1 MQDAEVIKTKTPKN
15 TSSPKIVS
23 SFHDINLPTEER
35 YFLQSLVENMRG
47 LLRKRGSSGFFA
59 DNLISIG
66 KNLGF
71 MKDTNFVNSVKNSVR
86 DEGDLHKIWRLHI
99 YCWASKMCM
108 NLQGDFVECG
118 VYKGLYVDSTI
129 QYLGSK
135 AFNGRE
141 FYLYDTFYGLE
152 PKYST
157 EIELQWINANKNTDY
172 SEKELEAAVRKRFSK
187 YPFVKVIK
195 GIIPDILNTNSP
207 KSIAFLHLDLNAGIA
222 ETKAL
227 DILYERVEK
236 NGIILLD
243 DYGRFEHMELFNAHN
258 EWFKK
263 NNQSI
268 LELPTGQGLVIKK

>member
-1 MQDAEVIKTKTPKN
+1 MQNVEIN
-15 TSSPKIVS
+15 SSRENNSNNSATIVS
-23 SFHDINLPTEER
+23 SFHDINLSREDR
-35 YFLQSLVENMRG
+35 YSLQSLVESIRH

-71 MKDTNFVNSVKNSVR
+71 MKDLKFLNSVKNSVR

-99 YCWASKMCM
+99 YCWACKMSLS
-108 NLQGDFVECG
+108 LQGDFVECG
-118 VYKGLYVDSTI
+118 VYKGLYVDSVI
-129 QYLGSK
+129 QYLESK
-135 AFNGRE
+135 AFSGRK

-157 EIELQWINANKNTDY
+157 ELELQWINRNKLTDY
-172 SEKELEAAVRKRFSK
+172 SEKKLEEFVRKRFSK
-187 YPFVKVIK
+187 YPFVSIIK
-195 GIIPDILNTNSP
+195 GIVPDILIQQSP
-207 KSIAFLHLDLNAGIA
+207 DSISFLHLDLNAGIA

-236 NGIILLD
+236 NGVILLD

-263 NNQSI
+263 YNQTI
-268 LELPTGQGLVIKK
+268 LELPTGQGLVIKQ

>member
-1 MQDAEVIKTKTPKN
+1 MQNIEMNINEEKN
-15 TSSPKIVS
+15 TSNPPTIVS
-23 SFHDINLPTEER
+23 SFHDINLPRDDR
-35 YFLQSLVENMRG
+35 YFLQSLVEQIRD

-71 MKDTNFVNSVKNSVR
+71 MKDIKFLNSVKNSAI
-86 DEGDLHKIWRLHI
+86 DIGDLHKIWRLHI
-99 YCWASKMCM
+99 YCWACKMSL

-118 VYKGLYVDSTI
+118 VYKGLYVDSVI
-129 QYLGSK
+129 QYLESE
-135 AFNGRE
+135 AFSGRE

-157 EIELQWINANKNTDY
+157 EIELQWINRNKLTDY
-172 SEKELEAAVRKRFSK
+172 SEKKLENLVRKRFSK

-195 GIIPDILNTNSP
+195 GVVPDILIHESP
-207 KSIAFLHLDLNAGIA
+207 KSISFLHLDLNAGIA

-227 DILYERVEK
+227 DILYDRVEK

-263 NNQSI
+263 YNQTI
-268 LELPTGQGLVIKK
+268 LELPTGQGLVIKQ